1 LTALRCYF
9 ANLGSLGWKPFF
21 LVNCCVSATTSKR
34 HLAYTESMNRHFL
47 RTATALPV
55 LLAGPA
61 IAADMPLKAAPP
73 APAPA
78 FSWTGFYVGLN
89 AGGTW
94 ARSDAETSVNCNV
107 PPARSPY
114 LCDSLGN
121 GSATAAGVNA
131 AGSGTISASGFTGG
145 VQAGY
150 NWQGPNLVYG
160 LETDFGAFHLRGSR
174 QGTAAYAGLPAA
186 PAAFGGTFTIGSS
199 IATDWLYTL
208 RGRVGLPVTPGLL
221 AYATGGLAVTRLSVN
236 NSLVDSAGAAE
247 SAGTATTKA
256 GWVVGGGFEYALVNN
271 WSIKAE
277 YLFMDF
283 GKVTATGT
291 IINAFAGGY
300 SQGIS
305 TSSDLTA
312 QVARVGVN
320 RRF

>member
-1 LTALRCYF
+1 MSAR
-9 ANLGSLGWKPFF
+9 LGESRF
-21 LVNCCVSATTSKR
+21 LVNCCVLATTSKWY
-34 HLAYTESMNRHFL
+34 LAYIESMNRHFL
-47 RTATALPV
+47 RTAAALPV

-73 APAPA
+73 RPAPA
-78 FSWTGFYVGLN
+78 LSWTGFYVGLN

-94 ARSDAETSVNCNV
+94 ARADAETSVDCNV

-114 LCDSLGN
+114 LCDALGN
-121 GSATAAGVNA
+121 GSAAAASVNA

-145 VQAGY
+145 MQAGY

-160 LETDFGAFHLRGSR
+160 LETDFDAFHLRGSR
-174 QGTAAYAGLPAA
+174 QGTGTYAGLPAA
-186 PAAFGGTFTIGSS
+186 PAALGATFAVGSS
-199 IATDWLYTL
+199 FATDWLYTL

-236 NSLVDSAGAAE
+236 DSLVDSHGATETAGN
-247 SAGTATTKA
+247 ATTRA
-256 GWVVGGGFEYALVNN
+256 GWIVGGGLEYALANN

-291 IINAFAGGY
+291 IISQAAGGY